1 MFARTVLVLIAAA
14 SIAVI
19 GHSASGQ
26 AAHPARTHV
35 VTLHHIAFHPQTLTI
50 HRNESVTWVW
60 EDPGIAH
67 NVTAHNFR
75 SATQTHGSF
84 TVRFTRT
91 GVFNYRCTIH
101 QGMAGTVIVK

>member
-1 MFARTVLVLIAAA
+1 MLARVVLAFIAAA
-14 SIAVI
+14 AIPVI
-19 GHSASGQ
+19 SHSAAVQ
-26 AAHPARTHV
+26 AARPARSHV
-35 VTLHHIAFHPQTLTI
+35 VTLRHIAFHPQTLTI

-67 NVTAHNFR
+67 NVTAHNFH
-75 SATQTHGSF
+75 SATRTHGTF

-101 QGMAGTVIVK
+101 QGMTGTVIVK

>member
-1 MFARTVLVLIAAA
+1 MFARTVLAFIAAA
-14 SIAVI
+14 SIPVI
-19 GHSASGQ
+19 GQSSSGH
-26 AAHPARTHV
+26 AAHPAGTHV
-35 VTLHHIAFHPQTLTI
+35 VTLHHIAFHPQALTI

-67 NVTAHNFR
+67 NVTAHNFH

-101 QGMAGTVIVK
+101 QDMTGKVIVK